1 MYVYLI
7 QSTRGKTYVG
17 ATINVARRLRQ
28 HNGELVGGAKY
39 TTRAVQKG
47 ETWNLVCYVSGF
59 EDWRAVLQFEWKWK
73 DLTRRLPPT
82 NVLQKRLEALNLLI
96 AQGFS
101 TSTSSA
107 FENLVIHE
115 KLNAKPVFSV
125 RQPDEQ
131 IDREK
136 KHDTVGDPTPHG

>member
-28 HNGELVGGAKY
+28 HNAELVGGAKY

-47 ETWNLVCYVSGF
+47 ESWNLVCYVSGF

-115 KLNAKPVFSV
+115 KLNTKPVLGV
-125 RQPDEQ
+125 RQPDQQ
-131 IDREK
+131 IHREEE
-136 KHDTVGDPTPHG
+136 HVPVGHPTPHG

>member
-17 ATINVARRLRQ
+17 ATINVARRIRQ

-39 TTRAVQKG
+39 TTSAVRKG
-47 ETWNLVCYVSGF
+47 DKWNLVCYVSGF

-82 NVLQKRLEALNLLI
+82 NPLQKRLEALNLLI

-115 KLNAKPVFSV
+115 KLN
-125 RQPDEQ
+125 
-131 IDREK
+131 
-136 KHDTVGDPTPHG
+136 